1 MMLNLHQ
8 FYMFFQI
15 QTVKQEVSCTVILLP
30 VVSVLWFGFSL
41 IFTSNCDLYSLLALC
56 ISFLKVNFCTHWG
69 STHIHMATMMSA
81 SM

>member
-15 QTVKQEVSCTVILLP
+15 QTVKQEVSCTVS

-69 STHIHMATMMSA
+69 STHMATMMSA